1 MRKKLLSIIL
11 LFLLVLWGCGAQDSN
26 SRVPVA
32 GEEIVPSNYAKEK
45 NWMLLEEKGQK
56 PVDVFYLYPT
66 SWARKDKKDYPVST
80 IQDKNMRKRA
90 RSVAASQARVF
101 DMAGNL
107 YAPYYRQVEA
117 AFILDRDQEEQ
128 TAYYG
133 GVPKTDAIA
142 AFDYYIKHYNQG
154 RPFLL
159 VGHSQGAVMVKEI
172 LFDYMD
178 KNPEVYKRMVAA
190 YVIGYSVTEQELQEH
205 PYLKFAEGPDDT
217 GVIISY
223 NTEAPGM
230 TEKNPTVLPGAICI
244 NPISWTRD
252 ETPASASENAGS
264 LIKVE
269 GREQKLEGFADA
281 RIDKERGTVICSTVD
296 PAVYHS
302 SDVGHFPLGIFHR
315 FDFRFYYYNLKENA
329 QERVERFLEEWDG
342 EEIPR
347 R

>member
-1 MRKKLLSIIL
+1 
-11 LFLLVLWGCGAQDSN
+11 
-26 SRVPVA
+26 
-32 GEEIVPSNYAKEK
+32 
-45 NWMLLEEKGQK
+45 
-56 PVDVFYLYPT
+56 
-66 SWARKDKKDYPVST
+66 
-80 IQDKNMRKRA
+80 
-90 RSVAASQARVF
+90 
-101 DMAGNL
+101 
-107 YAPYYRQVEA
+107 
-117 AFILDRDQEEQ
+117 
-128 TAYYG
+128 
-133 GVPKTDAIA
+133 
-142 AFDYYIKHYNQG
+142 
-154 RPFLL
+154 
-159 VGHSQGAVMVKEI
+159 
-172 LFDYMD
+172 
-178 KNPEVYKRMVAA
+178 
-190 YVIGYSVTEQELQEH
+190 
-205 PYLKFAEGPDDT
+205 
-217 GVIISY
+217 
-223 NTEAPGM
+223 M